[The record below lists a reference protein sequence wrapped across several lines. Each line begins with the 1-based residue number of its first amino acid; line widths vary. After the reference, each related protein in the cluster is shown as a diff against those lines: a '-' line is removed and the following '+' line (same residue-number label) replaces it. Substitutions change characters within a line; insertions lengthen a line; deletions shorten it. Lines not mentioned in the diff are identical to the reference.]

1 MHACHVTRILFI
13 INACMRMPRDLVV
26 KLLNAMPPP
35 LCIQLISFDPPTLAN
50 NSVYPVRLLQS
61 SSESNKIKTQHIFSR
76 VITQEW
82 HIGPYVTTELPSPLQ
97 YKPGRFTNS
106 HEPNQMAGFLNDK
119 YIPVSLISSGGSF
132 TTDEGRV
139 ITSLG
144 YINRILAKVV
154 TLKKIKCWA
163 KANNEHIVSQSAI
176 RINQQP
182 H

>member
-1 MHACHVTRILFI
+1 
-13 INACMRMPRDLVV
+13 
-26 KLLNAMPPP
+26 
-35 LCIQLISFDPPTLAN
+35 
-50 NSVYPVRLLQS
+50 
-61 SSESNKIKTQHIFSR
+61 
-76 VITQEW
+76 
-82 HIGPYVTTELPSPLQ
+82 
-97 YKPGRFTNS
+97 
-106 HEPNQMAGFLNDK
+106 MAGFLNDK

-132 TTDEGRV
+132 ATDEGRV